1 MDLLGSKTKNS
12 SASQKFVEIQ
22 DIKGD
27 VVVLKNSGLRAV
39 CIASSINFEL
49 KGSDEQEAL
58 IGRYQAFLNSLDFP
72 LQILISSRKLEIE
85 PYLNNLD
92 DLAKT
97 QTNELLHS
105 QTIEYMDFIK
115 KFVGIADVMN
125 KFFYVIIPYNPL
137 GGEKEKFLDKI
148 KYIIKPKEAAQK
160 MTDEQFKEYRDQ
172 LMQRVNHVIGGIR
185 AFEIKAT
192 LLNTKQLQKLFYK
205 FYNPGRK

>member
-1 MDLLGSKTKNS
+1 MGLLGSKTKNA
-12 SASQKFVEIQ
+12 SASQKFIEIQ

-72 LQILISSRKLEIE
+72 LQILVSSRKLEID
-85 PYLNNLD
+85 PYLNNLE

-125 KFFYVIIPYNPL
+125 KFFYVIVPYNPL

-160 MTDEQFKEYRDQ
+160 ITDEQFKEYRDQ
-172 LMQRVNHVIGGIR
+172 LMQRVNHVIGGLR

>member
-1 MDLLGSKTKNS
+1 MDLLGSKTKS
-12 SASQKFVEIQ
+12 ASASQKFVEIQ
-22 DIKGD
+22 GIKDD

-72 LQILISSRKLEIE
+72 LQISVSSRKLDVE
-85 PYLNNLD
+85 PYLNNLKE
-92 DLAKT
+92 LAKT
-97 QTNELLHS
+97 QTNELMHS
-105 QTIEYMDFIK
+105 QTVEYIDFIR

-125 KFFYVIIPYNPL
+125 KFFYIVVPYNPL
-137 GGEKEKFLDKI
+137 GAEKEKFLDKV
-148 KYIIKPKEAAQK
+148 KYLIKPKETTQK
-160 MTDEQFKEYRDQ
+160 MSDAKFKEYRDQ
-172 LMQRVNHVIGGIR
+172 LMQRVNHVIGGLR

-192 LLNTKQLQKLFYK
+192 LLNSKQLQKLFYE

>member
-105 QTIEYMDFIK
+105 QTIEYIDFIK

-172 LMQRVNHVIGGIR
+172 LMQRVNHVIGGLR

>member
-172 LMQRVNHVIGGIR
+172 LMQRVNHVIGGLR